1 VNVLEAS
8 DPKRQVIAHL
18 KRSGPSSTRAVA
30 ASLGVTDVAAR
41 QHLFGLERQG
51 LVQQSTSRPSG
62 RGRPSVLWS
71 LTPLANDLFPDRHDA
86 LTLDLIDGIR
96 TALGEDALLRVIDAR
111 TRRQAASLRK
121 VVRTQAKLR
130 DRVEALAEQRTAE
143 GYMAEVE
150 DAGDGALLLIEHHCP
165 ICDAAQACQRFCIT
179 ELELF
184 RDVLGPDA
192 DVVREEH
199 LLSGGERCRYR
210 ISPKA

>member
-18 KRSGPSSTRAVA
+18 KRSGPSSTRSIAL
-30 ASLGVTDVAAR
+30 SLGVTDVAAR
-41 QHLFGLERQG
+41 QHLFALERQG
-51 LVQQSTSRPSG
+51 LVQQSTARPTG
-62 RGRPSVLWS
+62 RGRPSVLWN

-96 TALGEDALLRVIDAR
+96 AALGEEALLRVIEVR
-111 TRRQAASLRK
+111 TRRQLATLR
-121 VVRTQAKLR
+121 RAIPQQAPLR
-130 DRVEALAEQRTAE
+130 ERVQALADQRTRE
-143 GYMAEVE
+143 GYMAEVDE
-150 DAGDGALLLIEHHCP
+150 GEEGSLVLVEHHCP
-165 ICDAAQACQRFCIT
+165 ICDAAEACQRFCVT

-184 RDVLGPDA
+184 QDALGPDA
-192 DVVREEH
+192 TVGREEH